1 MDIVNARIDEIADII
16 LNKNVNINFFKKEDI
31 KIYIIIEDTL
41 ISDNFKGNFEFYF
54 SKNYNFSPL
63 LINYFEID
71 AAIKSAA
78 SISMFGW
85 KKEAIPV
92 TETKNSLIT
101 RIFKS
106 LFG

>member
-1 MDIVNARIDEIADII
+1 MGLWEQAKESARRTIENSKKNSKQKSSLDIADNIRIDI
-16 LNKNVNINFFKKEDI
+16 
-31 KIYIIIEDTL
+31 
-41 ISDNFKGNFEFYF
+41 FEFYF